1 MKRAIGNLAVQ
12 MAQATGLDGVFA
24 INKPMGM
31 SSAQVIRDCQSYF
44 NPSRLFKPALE
55 REEEERRAQAARDRK
70 RRSKAKQKVQVKMGH
85 GGTLDPL
92 ATGVLILGVGRGTK
106 SLQNFLECTKTY
118 ETVVLFGASTDTYDR
133 VGRILQRRSYDD
145 VTRDKVEAALAS
157 FRGRY
162 RQMPPLYSA
171 LKMNGKPL
179 YEYAREGK
187 PIPREIETREV
198 EVTDL
203 ELVEWYE
210 PGSHPHR
217 WPIEEAGIAEK
228 SLAERVWTA
237 EQEQATGKKL
247 TPEQEQEED
256 RAFAAHQ
263 SFKEMAEERQDMLI
277 FDKQTGRKR
286 KADGSDQP
294 LSKKQM
300 KREQRAAQR
309 GAGHQ
314 RPEPMMSGALGELPP
329 GGPPKGRGS
338 DLIPKPPAPDAPPP
352 WSDKGPPACRVRM
365 TVTSGFYVRSFCHEL
380 GEKVGSAAMMAELE
394 RSRQGDYVLGKD
406 NCIEYDVLAK
416 GESVWGPQVERIL
429 HTWSS
434 THLPN
439 VGALKSIYGDA
450 EAVKSEI
457 SNPTTTVEAEAV
469 DASKN
474 GVTRDDKE
482 WNGISDAAAPTE
494 IKAEEKAAS

>member
-1 MKRAIGNLAVQ
+1 
-12 MAQATGLDGVFA
+12 
-24 INKPMGM
+24 MGM

-44 NPSRLFKPALE
+44 NPSRLFKPMLE
-55 REEEERRAQAARDRK
+55 REEEERRAQSARDRK

-133 VGRILQRRSYDD
+133 VGRILQRRSYCD

-203 ELVEWYE
+203 ELVEWFE

-217 WPIEEAGIAEK
+217 WPVEEAGIAEK

-237 EQEQATGKKL
+237 EQEQATGKKF

-263 SFKEMAEERQDMLI
+263 SFKEKAEERQDMLI

-286 KADGSDQP
+286 KADGADAP
-294 LSKKQM
+294 LSKKQL
-300 KREQRAAQR
+300 KRDQRAAQR
-309 GAGHQ
+309 GRHPP
-314 RPEPMMSGALGELPP
+314 PEPMMSGALGEMPA
-329 GGPPKGRGS
+329 GGLPKGRGS
-338 DLIPKPPAPDAPPP
+338 NLIPKPPAPDTPPP

-394 RSRQGDYVLGKD
+394 RSRQGDYMVGKD
-406 NCIEYDVLAK
+406 NCIEYDDLAK
-416 GESVWGPQVERIL
+416 GESVWGPDVERIL
-429 HTWSS
+429 HQWSS

-439 VGALKSIYGDA
+439 VGALKSIYDGGDA
-450 EAVKSEI
+450 
-457 SNPTTTVEAEAV
+457 VEADKPETSSSTTPTA
-469 DASKN
+469 AGPTGGESKS
-474 GVTRDDKE
+474 GATGDDEE
-482 WNGISDAAAPTE
+482 WNGISDPVAPTNGE
-494 IKAEEKAAS
+494 AEKKATS